1 MDKERQ
7 KSPVEFFAYFSDFFE
22 KSFLE
27 NFAYNIFKKSN
38 EIPSTKEKY
47 REKVLDFKKF

>member
-1 MDKERQ
+1 MVHIFKALL
-7 KSPVEFFAYFSDFFE
+7 EFFAYFSDFFE

-38 EIPSTKEKY
+38 EIPSMKEKY
-47 REKVLDFKKF
+47 REKVLDFKRF